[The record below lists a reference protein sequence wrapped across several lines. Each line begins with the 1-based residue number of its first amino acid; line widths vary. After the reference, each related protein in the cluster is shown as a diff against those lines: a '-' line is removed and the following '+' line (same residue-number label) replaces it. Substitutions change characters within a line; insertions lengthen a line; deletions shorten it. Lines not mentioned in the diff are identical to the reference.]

1 MSTVSGL
8 CISPR
13 LDRTMSSPVRSSGE
27 QQRGV
32 VTRGVARTASV
43 GSRPRTRASTRD
55 TRVERSPTQ
64 LTLAHHVEQP
74 LAHGV
79 AGTVEIPPK
88 GHGKKR
94 SSRRAAG
101 RGVRVPSPTFD
112 RSAPIMVSSEAAI
125 PTPPP
130 LFLPPAPIVRLRHS
144 SYLAAAKDFAQAR
157 ASEVDPVVVGPGV
170 PSDHS
175 DEEVEWSDAETGPT
189 ASLKEEE
196 EVEEEE
202 EEGVVVPPAKGRK
215 SAGFAA
221 GLDLKGKGPSSPP
234 SDSGEKT
241 VRVGT
246 EISDDLTATVRS
258 IMDGLSWEQQCR
270 VVGIHPT
277 AATRGVTAAGPGGA
291 IVRVV
296 EAPHRRVPVVDRR
309 IRKKSLVSRPT
320 AVPSLTSDELFARA
334 LQAEENEAADRIA
347 ETLAADEKLALELSE
362 SDSSPV
368 SHTSSPRSVHAPP
381 SPLNSPG
388 VLLPA
393 NSSRAVFAHD
403 NRYDVLSYEQGKQ
416 TSDRIVLKNPAQ
428 RQLFVDRRDQ
438 RSAELEKSVLE
449 LERTVEAVR
458 TKTYAQRQ
466 SDLDKAAEC
475 RRRTEAEERRRVEL
489 SNALHA
495 SDRALA
501 DHNIRTKARRKAD
514 QEEADRDAVE
524 TRKMEAGLKERELAL
539 RRKVEKHKR
548 DLEMRRRRAEHGGAT
563 VLSSTAAAAASA
575 ASAAATSAGASAAA
589 AASVASAAAPT
600 AAASVAAP
608 ASATAPAPTTAVLTA
623 VGKDDLQ
630 TAVRLVHIQRE
641 LKARF
646 PELDCEERLQ
656 LAESSLRAQL
666 AAAPTTGPTQ
676 VLAPAFNPVPAP
688 IQAPMPVFAPV
699 PGGMGG
705 PAVPENRVGNFM
717 GGQGMHPGGIS
728 GRPQGHHGPGL
739 HEQRGNFGRSHG
751 HHSHRGQPSSRGGGR
766 QHPNKRYDGE
776 EGMRLSSDDEEVV
789 WVEQPRRATSSLL
802 TAPASNQAVAA
813 PAIPLVAPVA
823 APAVPIAPPA
833 VAPAV
838 AVPAVAPAVAVT
850 AVAPVVQ
857 PVPNPLIDDVPS
869 PRRRAEIGRLYARF
883 DTRVLMPVPL
893 IPFTHDHNGT
903 DLVHFTTA
911 INDAVISLR
920 VACED
925 SHPVLWTPG
934 WEMCLQRHILRSI
947 RTNAPQVSDVR
958 SLVTQAFKDGIRL
971 QKEGQIGPD
980 VLQYIVRTLCRGL
993 SKSTPAAVM
1002 QALQNLVVPAGT
1014 PFSKYVTELKLL
1026 LANVRSVGHVAPE
1039 DGTLQIAIKTG
1050 VDDQFAVLGAQIFSG
1065 RNMTAVPYSSVDGLM
1080 GALEDLSLNQ
1090 TMATASARM
1099 TGGMTT
1105 RSKSYNQAFR
1115 SRQFGGV
1122 MKVEVDP
1129 FEDEAEEIGQ
1139 VHAVLQERGG
1149 FGRNNKDPPFYVQFD
1164 TRENRD
1170 AARRSY
1176 GPRCMNCG
1184 HENHFARECP
1194 EKFLN
1199 RSNLIHPAVGD
1210 GTPQEAEAR
1219 WRRWQ
1224 KRLCQWALARAQ
1236 RNAKSS

>member
-1 MSTVSGL
+1 M
-8 CISPR
+8 
-13 LDRTMSSPVRSSGE
+13 
-27 QQRGV
+27 
-32 VTRGVARTASV
+32 
-43 GSRPRTRASTRD
+43 
-55 TRVERSPTQ
+55 
-64 LTLAHHVEQP
+64 
-74 LAHGV
+74 
-79 AGTVEIPPK
+79 
-88 GHGKKR
+88 
-94 SSRRAAG
+94 
-101 RGVRVPSPTFD
+101 
-112 RSAPIMVSSEAAI
+112 
-125 PTPPP
+125 
-130 LFLPPAPIVRLRHS
+130 
-144 SYLAAAKDFAQAR
+144 
-157 ASEVDPVVVGPGV
+157 
-170 PSDHS
+170 
-175 DEEVEWSDAETGPT
+175 
-189 ASLKEEE
+189 
-196 EVEEEE
+196 
-202 EEGVVVPPAKGRK
+202 
-215 SAGFAA
+215 
-221 GLDLKGKGPSSPP
+221 
-234 SDSGEKT
+234 
-241 VRVGT
+241 
-246 EISDDLTATVRS
+246 
-258 IMDGLSWEQQCR
+258 
-270 VVGIHPT
+270 
-277 AATRGVTAAGPGGA
+277 
-291 IVRVV
+291 
-296 EAPHRRVPVVDRR
+296 
-309 IRKKSLVSRPT
+309 
-320 AVPSLTSDELFARA
+320 
-334 LQAEENEAADRIA
+334 
-347 ETLAADEKLALELSE
+347 
-362 SDSSPV
+362 
-368 SHTSSPRSVHAPP
+368 
-381 SPLNSPG
+381 
-388 VLLPA
+388 
-393 NSSRAVFAHD
+393 
-403 NRYDVLSYEQGKQ
+403 
-416 TSDRIVLKNPAQ
+416 
-428 RQLFVDRRDQ
+428 
-438 RSAELEKSVLE
+438 
-449 LERTVEAVR
+449 
-458 TKTYAQRQ
+458 
-466 SDLDKAAEC
+466 
-475 RRRTEAEERRRVEL
+475 
-489 SNALHA
+489 
-495 SDRALA
+495 
-501 DHNIRTKARRKAD
+501 
-514 QEEADRDAVE
+514 
-524 TRKMEAGLKERELAL
+524 
-539 RRKVEKHKR
+539 
-548 DLEMRRRRAEHGGAT
+548 
-563 VLSSTAAAAASA
+563 
-575 ASAAATSAGASAAA
+575 
-589 AASVASAAAPT
+589 
-600 AAASVAAP
+600 
-608 ASATAPAPTTAVLTA
+608 
-623 VGKDDLQ
+623 
-630 TAVRLVHIQRE
+630 
-641 LKARF
+641 
-646 PELDCEERLQ
+646 
-656 LAESSLRAQL
+656 
-666 AAAPTTGPTQ
+666 
-676 VLAPAFNPVPAP
+676 
-688 IQAPMPVFAPV
+688 
-699 PGGMGG
+699 
-705 PAVPENRVGNFM
+705 
-717 GGQGMHPGGIS
+717 
-728 GRPQGHHGPGL
+728 
-739 HEQRGNFGRSHG
+739 
-751 HHSHRGQPSSRGGGR
+751 
-766 QHPNKRYDGE
+766 
-776 EGMRLSSDDEEVV
+776 
-789 WVEQPRRATSSLL
+789 
-802 TAPASNQAVAA
+802 
-813 PAIPLVAPVA
+813 
-823 APAVPIAPPA
+823 PIAPPA
-833 VAPAV
+833 VAPAVAVSAVASAV